1 MLILNDVLFWAGA
14 ILSVISAYRMCLS
27 ERKQGYKAVELHISP
42 RAFRILLALAV
53 LTAVAV
59 RIYRFGL
66 VPGGFNQDGAMA
78 AVDGKALAE
87 YGTDRFGMRLPVHLT
102 AWGYGQMSALLS
114 YLMAPFIGLFGLSAC
129 TARLPLLLVSLAGLV
144 CLYGF
149 VRDAFGKN
157 AALIVLWFAAI
168 NPWHILQSRWAL
180 DCNLYSHFFMA
191 GVFLLN
197 RAFLGG
203 KRRRYLLASMAAFGL
218 CMYCYGVSIY
228 TMPVF
233 LLASCIYLLASGK
246 VSPADVL
253 LSAAVY
259 LLVAWP
265 FIAVMTIN
273 FFRWDTVE
281 TPLFTLPFFPDSVRS
296 GDILFFSPDILSQL
310 GENIRA
316 LLRVTVLQGKD
327 LPWNDVQDFGTMYLF
342 SAPFAALGLFG
353 LWRRLRGETGAAIL
367 GIFLGTGIW
376 CGIATNTVNVNRLN
390 IIYYPIMI
398 LTGYGIYE
406 VVRSIRLPQL
416 KLGMAT
422 AYAGAFLLFVNMY
435 FTGYAEEMEG
445 HFRRDFG
452 EAVSSLKG
460 SGAEKLY
467 ITVGAG
473 QHTALTEILTLFW
486 CDVDAAYF
494 QGKSVPEGGLP
505 YRERYIYHEIY
516 DIAVDFAEDAVYV
529 IVAEELPLFD
539 GDRYAF
545 RQFGRYYV
553 VTRKGDGGGP

>member
-129 TARLPLLLVSLAGLV
+129 TARLPLLLVSLAGLG

-246 VSPADVL
+246 VSAADVL
-253 LSAAVY
+253 LS
-259 LLVAWP
+259 
-265 FIAVMTIN
+265 
-273 FFRWDTVE
+273 
-281 TPLFTLPFFPDSVRS
+281 
-296 GDILFFSPDILSQL
+296 
-310 GENIRA
+310 
-316 LLRVTVLQGKD
+316 D

-545 RQFGRYYV
+545 RQCGRYYV